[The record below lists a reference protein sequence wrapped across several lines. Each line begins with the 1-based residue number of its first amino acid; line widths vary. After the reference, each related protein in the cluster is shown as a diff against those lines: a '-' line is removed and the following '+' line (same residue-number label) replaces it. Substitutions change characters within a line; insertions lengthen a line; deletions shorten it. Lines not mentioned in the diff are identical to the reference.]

1 MITTISFNWI
11 NVMSD
16 RTSDKLGDK
25 SGDKLGDNSTDD
37 IIHSL
42 SESQA
47 KILAEIRNN
56 ANITIP
62 QIAKNIGMAK
72 SSVDYGISKLKKKK
86 ILERAGSNKTGYW
99 KVIE

>member
-1 MITTISFNWI
+1 
-11 NVMSD
+11 MSD
-16 RTSDKLGDK
+16 RASSRLGDK
-25 SGDKLGDNSTDD
+25 SGDKLGDNSTDN
-37 IIHSL
+37 IMPSL

-72 SSVDYGISKLKKKK
+72 SSVDYGISKLKKKNV
-86 ILERAGSNKTGYW
+86 LERVGSNKTGYW
-99 KVIE
+99 KVKL

>member
-1 MITTISFNWI
+1 
-11 NVMSD
+11 MSD
-16 RTSDKLGDK
+16 RASGKLGDK
-25 SGDKLGDNSTDD
+25 SGDKLGDNS
-37 IIHSL
+37 IGNVMHSL

-72 SSVDYGISKLKKKK
+72 SSVDYGISKLKKRNV
-86 ILERAGSNKTGYW
+86 LERIGPNKTGYW
-99 KVIE
+99 KVKE